1 MRVASLIAVAAIL
14 SSSGCYLFHVGPD
27 GAASPSKSPT
37 FDAPDA
43 APERCE
49 VHTYQ
54 VGEKFEPIDMV
65 WVVDS
70 SRSMTDEQ
78 ARIRS
83 TINQFVSDIAA
94 RSFDVRLVMITAQ
107 NIVPPPLGSDASRY
121 LFVEYAVGSH
131 APLQA
136 LLDTL
141 PRYQDFLRP
150 AAALHFVVVTDDDS
164 SLSAEAFLREMRAHL
179 ARSFI
184 VHAVASPN
192 VDGAPCRNTT
202 ATCTAAAGPKSALCG
217 AAAIGTQYYALAEEL
232 GGEEI
237 SICVDDWS
245 QVFGPL
251 LDAVG
256 PTAIPCIIDLPDGA
270 PLDVQVT
277 LRQPGVPLL
286 QLDQV
291 VSEDAC
297 GRRRAFYFV
306 EHAVQPQLTLC
317 PAACGSTTGVGVEM
331 RVATGCSAPQ

>member
-1 MRVASLIAVAAIL
+1 MA
-14 SSSGCYLFHVGPD
+14 
-27 GAASPSKSPT
+27 
-37 FDAPDA
+37 
-43 APERCE
+43 
-49 VHTYQ
+49 
-54 VGEKFEPIDMV
+54 
-65 WVVDS
+65 
-70 SRSMTDEQ
+70 DEQ
-78 ARIRS
+78 ARIRA

-107 NIVPPPLGSDASRY
+107 NIVPAPLGNDASRY
-121 LFVEYAVGSH
+121 LFVQDAVGSH

-164 SLSAEAFLREMRAHL
+164 SLSADAFLRDMRGRL
-179 ARSFI
+179 DRPFI

-192 VDGAPCRNTT
+192 VDGAPCRNTS
-202 ATCTAAAGPKSALCG
+202 ATCADAAGRGSALCG

-251 LDAVG
+251 LEAVG
-256 PTAIPCIIDLPDGA
+256 PTAIPCIIDLPAGA
-270 PLDVQVT
+270 PLDAQVT
-277 LRQPGVPLL
+277 LRQPGGPLL

-297 GRRRAFYFV
+297 GRRRAFYFAP
-306 EHAVQPQLTLC
+306 HAVQPQLTLC
-317 PAACGSTTGVGVEM
+317 AAACGSTTGMGVEL
-331 RVATGCSAPQ
+331 RVATGCSAAQ